1 MEAYQRFGVGKGT
14 VLTAWRLLR
23 CAPWGNRGYDPVR
36 WPPPGLEVLF
46 GGSDSDGSGSGSGSG
61 SSGGSGSG
69 GGGSGGTNT
78 RK

>member
-36 WPPPGLEVLF
+36 WPPPGLEFMF
-46 GGSDSDGSGSGSGSG
+46 GAGGGDGSSSGSG

-69 GGGSGGTNT
+69 ASGGGST
-78 RK
+78 